1 MAKTNNTT
9 SDYSSEIIESMK
21 SLTGKEKVRYKDL
34 TVSKK
39 LDEEVTEDTAL
50 LVALAN
56 YIKLHVHNSKS
67 ENPDYD
73 VMIVIDKEGNS
84 YYTSSET
91 FMRALESV
99 INDMKDE
106 TEEWGIEVVK
116 KPSSNFKG
124 KFFLTCTVY

>member
-21 SLTGKEKVRYKDL
+21 PLSGKEKVRFKDL
-34 TVSKK
+34 TASKK
-39 LDEEVTEDTAL
+39 LDEEVTEEASL
-50 LVALAN
+50 LVALDN

>member
-21 SLTGKEKVRYKDL
+21 PLSGKEKVRFKDL
-34 TVSKK
+34 TASKK
-39 LDEEVTEDTAL
+39 LDEEVTEEASL
-50 LVALAN
+50 LVALDN

-99 INDMKDE
+99 INDMEDE